1 MDMLKFVKQKSNE
14 IQFILV
20 YSMDR
25 FSRTGDE
32 AMTIVYELRKNQIY
46 VQSVTQVSDQETA
59 EGELQQNMNLIF
71 AKYDNE
77 CRRRKTIAGMREYV
91 GRWCSKPPR
100 GYSKKDGE
108 LVINMEGEP
117 IKKAL

>member
-1 MDMLKFVKQKSNE
+1 MDVQRKACEEFAKSKGLNVVKYFGGTFESAKSDNRKEFKDMLKFVKQKSNE

-46 VQSVTQVSDQETA
+46 VQSVTQVSDQ
-59 EGELQQNMNLIF
+59 
-71 AKYDNE
+71 DS
-77 CRRRKTIAGMREYV
+77 RR
-91 GRWCSKPPR
+91 
-100 GYSKKDGE
+100 
-108 LVINMEGEP
+108 
-117 IKKAL
+117 